1 MTYHT
6 KIYVPLGRDEWVA
19 LRDMAEGEYRNPRD
33 QARVLLRQALG
44 LSQKSEETGQV
55 SQAKPV
61 SSSTQS
67 TIRQSVKQA

>member
-19 LRDMAEGEYRNPRD
+19 LRGLAEQEYRNPRD
-33 QARVLLRQALG
+33 QARALIRQALG
-44 LSQKSEETGQV
+44 LATNSEETGLV

-61 SSSTQS
+61 SSNPN
-67 TIRQSVKQA
+67 QALEKRKKG

>member
-6 KIYVPLGRDEWVA
+6 KIYVPLGRDEWMA

-33 QARVLLRQALG
+33 QARALLRQALG
-44 LSQKSEETGQV
+44 LAHKSEETGQV

-61 SSSTQS
+61 SSSNRTPAAS
-67 TIRQSVKQA
+67 A